1 MELQKIAQYKAYKR
15 RTRQEL
21 RTPSSGCV
29 QFHFLSR
36 HKATKIKQI
45 YYIKMWYVH
54 VFAFFWGQTQIISCR
69 CLVLPPFKIPGTR
82 KTWPFRSFPQ
92 RPSSLLHLLVTIETH
107 RRICICSFGNF
118 TDDSLTVGYARL
130 PSSIS
135 GVYIYIYIYIL
146 CHNIYE
152 YHAVALFW
160 FKAEKQKRI
169 PLQPTWNFLKASLCK
184 NPQSASMDIK
194 VIHELRK

>member
-1 MELQKIAQYKAYKR
+1 MSFVELQKIAQYKAYKR
-15 RTRQEL
+15 RTRHEL

-29 QFHFLSR
+29 QVHFLSR
-36 HKATKIKQI
+36 HKANKIKQI

-135 GVYIYIYIYIL
+135 GVYIYIYIL
-146 CHNIYE
+146 CVIISTSIMLWLSSDSKLRSRNAYP
-152 YHAVALFW
+152 F
-160 FKAEKQKRI
+160 
-169 PLQPTWNFLKASLCK
+169 SL
-184 NPQSASMDIK
+184 
-194 VIHELRK
+194 RGTF